1 MTLPRH
7 REGCMTVSFYTLGC
21 KVNQYESQAMA
32 ELFAAAGYE
41 LAGADGEA
49 DVYVINSCTVTA
61 ESDRKT
67 RQAVRRFKRLHPRSV
82 VVLAGC
88 MTQAYSETA
97 GDLPEADI
105 VTGNKDHAG
114 ILKLLEEYFAGGER
128 TVRVEPHQSGEPFET
143 AGITGFSE
151 RTRAVVK
158 IEDGCD
164 RFCSYCIIPY
174 ARGRVRSKPL
184 EELKTELTRL
194 EAAGFAE
201 IVLVGINLSAY
212 GSDSGSSLVDAAAL
226 ACSFEG
232 IQRVRL
238 GSLEP
243 DLMTGE
249 TVTSLRSLTKLC
261 PHFHLSLQS
270 GCDKTL
276 RDMNRHY
283 TTAQYK
289 ELCDTLRGAFQD
301 CSITTDIM
309 VGFPGE
315 TKEDFSESLG
325 FVRQI
330 GFEKVHVFPYS
341 PRPGTKAAGMKPQ
354 IPKAVKEERAR
365 RMTAAAQ
372 EIRNQFLENQIGK
385 VVEVLVE
392 EHSPGG
398 SARGYTPNYTP
409 VQITGDAPVGTICRI
424 KITGAGEDWCVGER
438 V

>member
-1 MTLPRH
+1 M
-7 REGCMTVSFYTLGC
+7 
-21 KVNQYESQAMA
+21 
-32 ELFAAAGYE
+32 
-41 LAGADGEA
+41 
-49 DVYVINSCTVTA
+49 
-61 ESDRKT
+61 
-67 RQAVRRFKRLHPRSV
+67 
-82 VVLAGC
+82 
-88 MTQAYSETA
+88 
-97 GDLPEADI
+97 
-105 VTGNKDHAG
+105 
-114 ILKLLEEYFAGGER
+114 
-128 TVRVEPHQSGEPFET
+128 
-143 AGITGFSE
+143 
-151 RTRAVVK
+151 
-158 IEDGCD
+158 
-164 RFCSYCIIPY
+164 
-174 ARGRVRSKPL
+174 
-184 EELKTELTRL
+184 
-194 EAAGFAE
+194 
-201 IVLVGINLSAY
+201 
-212 GSDSGSSLVDAAAL
+212 VDAAAL